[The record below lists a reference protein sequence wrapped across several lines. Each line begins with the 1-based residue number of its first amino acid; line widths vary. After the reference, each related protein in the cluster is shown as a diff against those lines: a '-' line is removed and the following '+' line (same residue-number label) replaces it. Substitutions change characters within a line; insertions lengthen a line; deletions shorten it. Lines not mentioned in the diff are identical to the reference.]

1 MKNMWTFLKT
11 LLGHSG
17 AKRSAIIAAWGK
29 EKSDT
34 RNLAYSKLLFEY
46 DEPATFMDEQSA
58 DDLDLDGLFRFVD
71 RTVSAP
77 GAQVLYH
84 MLRQGGTEAAARE
97 QLDKN
102 IRHLAGKDHEQLVL
116 YLHDLSGNKDYL
128 FPYMLFGELPEPTR
142 YLFLI
147 RPLQLISFA
156 CLLFGLIYPVLYIC
170 FVPILA
176 VNLFIHYRHKQDV
189 GQYVAVFSRLKQLH
203 QTGTRMLK
211 VMDHVGTKKQTQIKG
226 DLAQVAKMLKR
237 TKFLETERMRNG
249 EVAGAGWAIAEVFK
263 FATLLDVTIF
273 TGLLLQIERYRA
285 SLVRIYRLVA
295 EVDVA
300 LSVIALRRE
309 LPYYCEPDLQEESM
323 LRVKG
328 VYHPLVPG
336 AVANDLELT
345 RGNLLITGSNMSGK
359 STFIKTLNLN
369 AITAQVLNTAFA
381 EQYTSRTWRIATS
394 INLKDDLDNG
404 SSYYLSEVQRIG
416 ELMEY
421 ASAAGLHYMLTID
434 EVFKGTNTIERIA
447 AAKAILAYLAQK
459 NAIVLV
465 STHDLELA
473 DLLKNTYELYHFQES
488 VGAND
493 LSFDYKIKPGVM
505 TQRNAVKLL
514 RICGYPMEVVSEAE
528 RIAEAYSKPD

>member
-1 MKNMWTFLKT
+1 MWTFLRT
-11 LLGHSG
+11 LFHFNRS
-17 AKRSAIIAAWGK
+17 KRASIIESWGK
-29 EKSDT
+29 EKSRT
-34 RNLAYSKLLFEY
+34 RRLAYPKLLFEY
-46 DEPATFMDEQSA
+46 DEPATFIDEQSA

-77 GAQVLYH
+77 GAQVLYQ
-84 MLRQGGTEAAARE
+84 MLRQGGTDATARK
-97 QLDKN
+97 QLEEN
-102 IRHLAGKDHEQLVL
+102 IRHLTEKDQEQLVL

-128 FPYMLFGELPEPTR
+128 FPYMLYGELPAPTR

-156 CLLFGLIYPVLYIC
+156 CLLFGIIYPVLYVC

-176 VNLFIHYRHKQDV
+176 INLFIHYRHKQDV
-189 GQYVAVFSRLKQLH
+189 GQYVAVFSRMKQLH
-203 QTGTRMLK
+203 QTGTRMLEA
-211 VMDHVGTKKQTQIKG
+211 MDHIPSTKQAQIKD
-226 DLAQVAKMLKR
+226 DLALVAKMLKR

-285 SLVRIYRLVA
+285 SLTRIYKLVA
-295 EVDVA
+295 EADVA
-300 LSVIALRRE
+300 LSVIALRRQ
-309 LPYYCEPDLQEESM
+309 LPHYCQPDFQEESV
-323 LRVKG
+323 LSVKG
-328 VYHPLVPG
+328 LYHPLLPD
-336 AVANDLELT
+336 AVANDLTLT
-345 RGNLLITGSNMSGK
+345 KGNLLITGSNMSGK

-381 EQYTSRTWRIATS
+381 GQYTSKAWRIATS

-421 ASAAGLHYMLTID
+421 ASAEGLHYMLTID

-447 AAKAILAYLAQK
+447 AAKAVLAHLARK
-459 NAIVLV
+459 KALVLV

-473 DLLKNTYELYHFQES
+473 DMLQNTYELYHFQES
-488 VGAND
+488 VGTND
-493 LSFDYKIKPGVM
+493 LSFDYKIKSGVM
-505 TQRNAVKLL
+505 TERNAVKLL
-514 RICGYPMEVVSEAE
+514 RICGYPEDVVAEAE
-528 RIAEAYSKPD
+528 RVAVKYHQPS